1 MTIKYTEGGLR
12 HCKRKHNI
20 NKKDIMFAL
29 SRGIYRSFN
38 DKKNNSIVLFAGNLC
53 ICIDKSFNLKTA
65 FVPDNTYEAFMEKHC
80 KEIKIK

>member
-1 MTIKYTEGGLR
+1 MTIKYTEGGLK
-12 HCKRKHNI
+12 HCSRKHGV

-29 SRGIYRSFN
+29 SRGIYRSFS

-65 FVPDNTYEAFMEKHC
+65 FIPDNTYEAFMEKHC
-80 KEIKIK
+80 KEINIK

>member
-1 MTIKYTEGGLR
+1 MTIKYTEGGL
-12 HCKRKHNI
+12 KHTWNKHKVT
-20 NKKDIMFAL
+20 KKDIMFAL